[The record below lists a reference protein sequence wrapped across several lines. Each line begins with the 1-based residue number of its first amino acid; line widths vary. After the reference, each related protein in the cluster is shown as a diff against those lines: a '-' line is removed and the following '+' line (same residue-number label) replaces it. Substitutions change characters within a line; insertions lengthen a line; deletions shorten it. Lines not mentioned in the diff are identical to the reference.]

1 MLQHSPETLC
11 VYLLSEMTAS
21 LPEGSSAWLQA
32 LRHHSLIAMVMRIAD
47 ELTRVRRKRMRE
59 RGREGRERERGRERG
74 REREL

>member
-32 LRHHSLIAMVMRIAD
+32 MRHHSLIAMVMRIAD
-47 ELTRVRRKRMRE
+47 ELTRVRRERMRQEE
-59 RGREGRERERGRERG
+59 REREREREGRERKREK
-74 REREL
+74 E

>member
-32 LRHHSLIAMVMRIAD
+32 MRHHSLIAMVMRIAD
-47 ELTRVRRKRMRE
+47 ELTRVRR
-59 RGREGRERERGRERG
+59 ERERDNYKERRE
-74 REREL
+74 